1 MRTGR
6 PDRIAPCRNLDEASA
21 HSCARDAG
29 EPRPAQYHRLFQIWF
44 ILGWPAFAGV
54 IAIFVLMI
62 AKPPL

>member
-44 ILGWPAFAGV
+44 ILG
-54 IAIFVLMI
+54 
-62 AKPPL
+62 